1 MKNIV
6 TRTLTGICFVALLIG
21 SILLGKQAF
30 AVLFTVITALTLA
43 EFYRL
48 VDSGEES
55 RFWHHLPDIAGGA
68 YLFAAFYHYCSGE
81 AAAITRYLFI
91 PYILYLLYTFAAQLY
106 ARRPDPIRNW
116 AYALLGQ
123 LYIALPF
130 ALLNFIAFP
139 GIYTIYAPW
148 LLLAFF
154 IFIWTNDT
162 GAFLVGITFG
172 RHRLFERVSPKKSWE
187 GFFGGLL
194 FCGIAAVFFSTV
206 YSGLSLLQWA
216 GLGLTVSVSATF
228 GDLCESLLK
237 RTVGVKDSG
246 HILPGHGGW
255 LDRFDSVLFAAPAAY
270 VYLQLFA

>member
-6 TRTLTGICFVALLIG
+6 TRTITGVCFVALLIG
-21 SILLGKQAF
+21 CILWGKQAF
-30 AVLFTVITALTLA
+30 AVLFTVLTALSLA
-43 EFYRL
+43 EFYGL
-48 VDSGEES
+48 VDNAGGHPAF
-55 RFWHHLPDIAGGA
+55 RHLPHIAGGA
-68 YLFAAFYHYCSGE
+68 YLFAAFYYYCSGE
-81 AAAITRYLFI
+81 AAPIVRFLFV

-106 ARRPDPIRNW
+106 ARQPDPIRNW

-139 GIYTIYAPW
+139 GLYTIYMPS

-154 IFIWTNDT
+154 VFIWTNDT
-162 GAFLVGITFG
+162 GAFLVGVTLG

-187 GFFGGLL
+187 GFFGGLF
-194 FCGIAAVFFSTV
+194 FCGIVA
-206 YSGLSLLQWA
+206 GLLAIVEPALSWLQWV
-216 GLGLTVSVSATF
+216 GLGVTVSVSATF

-246 HILPGHGGW
+246 SSLPGHGGW

-270 VYLQLFA
+270 VYLQLFG